1 MPRALIL
8 SLVAIAA
15 LAGLGAVAYGV
26 SVYLHPAASNGL
38 RQVSVG
44 ATIFSLRGD
53 YLRPSSR
60 GGEHLDELDLAAFF
74 PGFAPAGD
82 AGDVKVQTDLG
93 ERFQRIV
100 FISIRPSDSS
110 LDPAERLTRLYARFL
125 EADEWTHPGGLAAR
139 AFQKGSP
146 FENEELY
153 FAAPEGR
160 AFAARCQQP
169 DQTRKTPNTCAYDFR
184 LGALDVELR
193 FSAALLSDWEA
204 LNAGARG
211 LIESARR

>member
-1 MPRALIL
+1 LPRAIKV
-8 SLVAIAA
+8 SLLAIAA
-15 LAGLGAVAYGV
+15 LAGLGAAVYGV
-26 SVYLHPAASNGL
+26 SVHLKPAASNGL

-74 PGFAPAGD
+74 PGFEPAGD
-82 AGDVKVQTDLG
+82 AGDVRLQTDLG

-100 FISIRPSDSS
+100 FIAIRASDSG

-125 EADEWTHPGGLAAR
+125 EADEWTHPGGLVAR

-184 LGALDVELR
+184 LGDLDVELR
-193 FSAALLSDWEA
+193 FSAALLADWEA
-204 LNAGARG
+204 LSAGARG